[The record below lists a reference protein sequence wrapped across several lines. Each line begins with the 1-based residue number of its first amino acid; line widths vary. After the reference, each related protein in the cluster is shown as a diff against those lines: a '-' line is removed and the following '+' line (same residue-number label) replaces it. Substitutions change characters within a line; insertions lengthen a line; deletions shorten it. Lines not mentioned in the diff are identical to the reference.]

1 MRLERPQEFQM
12 KAMQKDVGLS
22 LKCACSPFPH
32 RCLAWCGSAIFLRFS
47 RDVFPEQQEIPTAIV
62 SANLRVDTLG
72 IDGTAEPDRCLT
84 DSVRIL

>member
-22 LKCACSPFPH
+22 LKCACYPVSASFS
-32 RCLAWCGSAIFLRFS
+32 RCGSAIFLRFS
-47 RDVFPEQQEIPTAIV
+47 RDVFPEQQEIPIAIV

-72 IDGTAEPDRCLT
+72 IGGTAESDRRLT
-84 DSVRIL
+84 DSIRIL